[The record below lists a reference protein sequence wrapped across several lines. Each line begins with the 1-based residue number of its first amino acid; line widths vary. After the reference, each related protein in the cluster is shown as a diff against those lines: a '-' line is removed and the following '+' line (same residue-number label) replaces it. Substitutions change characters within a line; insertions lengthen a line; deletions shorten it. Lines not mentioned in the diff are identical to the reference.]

1 MKNFNKKIYSLNML
15 DLDTISTETN
25 IPRNYFKAASN
36 IANSFSKEYAAIGIM
51 NINDLT
57 QEAFYALLRSWRK
70 IKWDYIKTLDTQ
82 EDKDKAI
89 SKFLSIS
96 IKGLLSDQIKM
107 NLDGSGKPIK
117 GIWNNEDKKR
127 YSSGFGFIS
136 VLFPQWFD
144 TDVLSILEDEVYD
157 YDYEKL
163 GDYLDGW
170 LEKYVPKYH
179 LMFKMFY
186 GLDDIYSKPKKISEI
201 ARFFGARAQTIRKQK
216 QRLLYKLKTNEDALN
231 ELAFFV
237 ATNGIK
243 SQSKVYDWAEVN
255 LKIYQD

>member
-1 MKNFNKKIYSLNML
+1 MKNFNKKIYGLNML
-15 DLDTISTETN
+15 DLPTISQETS
-25 IPRNYFKAASN
+25 IPPIYFKTAHN
-36 IANSFSKEYAAIGIM
+36 IANSFSKEYASIGVQ
-51 NINDLT
+51 NINDLL
-57 QEAFYALLRSWRK
+57 QEANYALLKSWKK
-70 IKWDYIKTLDTQ
+70 INWGYIKDLASQ

-89 SKFLSIS
+89 HKFLSKS
-96 IKGLLSDQIKM
+96 IKGLLSDQIKR

-117 GIWNNEDKKR
+117 GIWNNKDKKR

-136 VLFPQWFD
+136 VLFPHWFD
-144 TDVLSILEDEVYD
+144 SDVLAILEDEVYD

-170 LEKYVPKYH
+170 LRKYLPKYH

-186 GLDDIYSKPKKISEI
+186 GLDDIYSKPKRMREI
-201 ARFFGARAQTIRKQK
+201 GRFFSIRVETVRKQK
-216 QRLLYKLKTNEDALN
+216 QRLLYRLKMNDDALN

-237 ATNGIK
+237 STNGIK